1 MIKILSLNNIT
12 KEFTNGENRVK
23 VLENIN
29 LDIHK
34 GEFIAIIGASG
45 SGKSTLMNIIGCLDT
60 PTSGSYEIAGKKIE
74 HLGKNDLAQLRREHF
89 GFIFQRY
96 HLINSI
102 DVKSNVSIPA
112 VYAGIDKKSREE
124 RAITLLDNLGLNGKE
139 NQIPNQLS
147 GGQQQRV
154 SIARS
159 LMNGGDIILAD
170 EPTGALDTQNGIQVM
185 KLLTDLHEKGQTIII
200 VTHDPKIAQQAK
212 RVIEISDGKI
222 ISDKLNDEG
231 HINNDNKDDGKLK
244 KRHPLF
250 SFTHQFK
257 EAFSMAVNAIL
268 SHKIRSFLT
277 MLGIIIGIASVVSI
291 VALGHGSKEKIL
303 KDINA
308 MGTNTVDIFPGTG
321 WGDRKAA
328 RIRTLNERD
337 IRLLNDQPY
346 VDSVSPNVSR
356 SMNLTYKADEVVSQV
371 IGVGENYFRVKAF
384 DLAIGAYF
392 TSKDVKNQ
400 AQVVVIDNN
409 TKEKL
414 FPNSSNPIGEV
425 ILAGKV
431 PLKVIGVLEKKQG
444 MMGAGENLQI
454 FTPYTTAMHRLFGIK
469 YLSSITVRIKDT
481 VDTQVAEQ
489 GIISL
494 ITRSHGTKDFY
505 TSNLDSIK
513 QTIEDTTATLTLL
526 ISAIAIISLVVGG
539 IGVMNIMLVSVTER
553 TKEIGIRMAIGARE
567 SDIMFQFLIEAVLVC
582 LIGGTLGIILSLG
595 IGYTFNTFVKD
606 FQMMFT
612 SGSIILAF
620 VCSSAIGIVFGFI
633 PAKNAAKLNPI
644 VALSQE

>member
-1 MIKILSLNNIT
+1 MTKILSLNKIT
-12 KEFTNGENRVK
+12 KEFMNGDNTVK
-23 VLENIN
+23 VLEDIN

-34 GEFIAIIGASG
+34 GEFIAIIGSSG

-74 HLGKNDLAQLRREHF
+74 HLEKDDLAQLRREHF

-102 DVKSNVSIPA
+102 DVKSNVAIPA

-124 RAITLLDNLGLNGKE
+124 RAIILLSNLGLNGKE
-139 NQIPNQLS
+139 NQRPNQLS

-159 LMNGGDIILAD
+159 LMNGGDVILAD
-170 EPTGALDTQNGIQVM
+170 EPTGALDTKNGIQVM

-222 ISDKLNDEG
+222 ISDKLNDENY
-231 HINNDNKDDGKLK
+231 INNESKDDGKLK
-244 KRHPLF
+244 KRHSLF

-308 MGTNTVDIFPGTG
+308 MGTNTVDIFPGAG
-321 WGDRKAA
+321 WGDRKAGG
-328 RIRTLNERD
+328 IRTLNERD

-346 VDSVSPNVSR
+346 VDSVSPNVSKT
-356 SMNLTYKADEVVSQV
+356 MNLTYKADEVVSQV
-371 IGVGENYFRVKAF
+371 IGVGENYFRVKALE
-384 DLAIGAYF
+384 LAMGAYF

-400 AQVVVIDNN
+400 AQFVVIDSN

-414 FPNSSNPIGEV
+414 FPNSNPLGEV

-469 YLSSITVRIKDT
+469 HLSSITVRIKDS
-481 VDTQVAEQ
+481 VDTQIAEQ

-612 SGSIILAF
+612 TGSIILAF

>member
-1 MIKILSLNNIT
+1 MTKILSLNKIT
-12 KEFTNGENRVK
+12 KEFMNGDNTVK
-23 VLENIN
+23 VLEDIN

-34 GEFIAIIGASG
+34 GEFIAIIGSSG

-74 HLGKNDLAQLRREHF
+74 HLEKDDLAQLRREHF

-102 DVKSNVSIPA
+102 DVKSNVAIPA

-124 RAITLLDNLGLNGKE
+124 RAITLLSNLGLNGKE

-170 EPTGALDTQNGIQVM
+170 EPTGALDTKNGIQVM
-185 KLLTDLHEKGQTIII
+185 NLLTDLHEKGQTIII

-222 ISDKLNDEG
+222 ISDKLNDEN
-231 HINNDNKDDGKLK
+231 HIKNENKDDGKLK
-244 KRHPLF
+244 RRHPLF

-268 SHKIRSFLT
+268 SHKTRSFLT

-308 MGTNTVDIFPGTG
+308 MGTNTVDIFPGSG
-321 WGDRKAA
+321 WGDRRAGS
-328 RIRTLNERD
+328 IRTLNERD

-356 SMNLTYKADEVVSQV
+356 SMNLTYKSDEVVSQV
-371 IGVGENYFRVKAF
+371 IGVGENYFRVKALE
-384 DLAIGAYF
+384 LAMGAYF
-392 TSKDVKNQ
+392 TSKDIKKQ
-400 AQVVVIDNN
+400 AQVVLIDNN

-414 FPNSSNPIGEV
+414 FPNSNPLGEV

-444 MMGAGENLQI
+444 MMAGESLQI

-469 YLSSITVRIKDT
+469 HLSSITVRIKDT

-494 ITRSHGTKDFY
+494 ITRSHGKKDFY

-567 SDIMFQFLIEAVLVC
+567 SDIMFQFLIEAILVC
-582 LIGGTLGIILSLG
+582 LIGGTLGILLSLCV
-595 IGYTFNTFVKD
+595 GYTFNTFVKD

>member
-1 MIKILSLNNIT
+1 MTKILSLNKIT
-12 KEFTNGENRVK
+12 KEFMNGDNTVK
-23 VLENIN
+23 VLEDIN

-34 GEFIAIIGASG
+34 GEFIAIIGSSG

-74 HLGKNDLAQLRREHF
+74 HLEKDDLAQLRREHF

-102 DVKSNVSIPA
+102 DVKSNVAIPA
-112 VYAGIDKKSREE
+112 VYAGIDKKNREE
-124 RAITLLDNLGLNGKE
+124 RAITLLSNLGLNGKE
-139 NQIPNQLS
+139 NQRPNQLS

-159 LMNGGDIILAD
+159 LMNGGDVILAD
-170 EPTGALDTQNGIQVM
+170 EPTGALDTKNGIQVM

-222 ISDKLNDEG
+222 ISDKLNDENY
-231 HINNDNKDDGKLK
+231 INNESKDDGKLK

-308 MGTNTVDIFPGTG
+308 MGTNTVDIFPGAG
-321 WGDRKAA
+321 WGDRKAGG
-328 RIRTLNERD
+328 IRTLNERD

-346 VDSVSPNVSR
+346 VDSVSPNVSKT
-356 SMNLTYKADEVVSQV
+356 MNLTYKADEVVSQV
-371 IGVGENYFRVKAF
+371 IGVGENYFRVKALE
-384 DLAIGAYF
+384 LAIGAYF

-400 AQVVVIDNN
+400 AQFVVIDSN

-414 FPNSSNPIGEV
+414 FPNSNPLGEV

-469 YLSSITVRIKDT
+469 HLSSITVRIKDS
-481 VDTQVAEQ
+481 VDTQIAEQ

-612 SGSIILAF
+612 TGSIILAF

>member
-1 MIKILSLNNIT
+1 MTKILSLNKIT
-12 KEFTNGENRVK
+12 KEFTNGDNTVK
-23 VLENIN
+23 VLEDIN

-74 HLGKNDLAQLRREHF
+74 HLEKDDLAQLRRENF

-102 DVKSNVSIPA
+102 DVKSNVAIPA
-112 VYAGIDKKSREE
+112 VYAGVDKKNREE
-124 RAITLLDNLGLNGKE
+124 RAISLLNNLGLNGKE

-170 EPTGALDTQNGIQVM
+170 EPTGALDTKNGIQVM
-185 KLLTDLHEKGQTIII
+185 NLLTDLHEKGQTIII

-222 ISDKLNDEG
+222 ISDKLNDEN
-231 HINNDNKDDGKLK
+231 HIKNENKDDGKLK
-244 KRHPLF
+244 RRHPLF

-268 SHKIRSFLT
+268 SHKTRSFLT

-308 MGTNTVDIFPGTG
+308 MGTNTVDIFPGSG
-321 WGDRKAA
+321 WGDRRAGS
-328 RIRTLNERD
+328 IRTLNERD

-356 SMNLTYKADEVVSQV
+356 SMNLTYKSDEVVSQV
-371 IGVGENYFRVKAF
+371 IGVGENYFRVKALE
-384 DLAIGAYF
+384 LAMGAYF
-392 TSKDVKNQ
+392 TSKDIKKQ
-400 AQVVVIDNN
+400 AQVVLIDNN

-414 FPNSSNPIGEV
+414 FPNSNPLGEV

-444 MMGAGENLQI
+444 MMAGESLQI

-469 YLSSITVRIKDT
+469 HLSSITVRIKDT

-494 ITRSHGTKDFY
+494 ITRSHGKKDFY

-582 LIGGTLGIILSLG
+582 LIGGTLGILLSLCV
-595 IGYTFNTFVKD
+595 GYTFNTFVKD